1 MEFIATHF
9 RLPLEAKEVSVI
21 AFQDETEEAVEYAR
35 AYLDINSTEYR
46 KIWYKLFSCLDARKW
61 SNRFIL

>member
-35 AYLDINSTEYR
+35 AYLDIDSTEYR
-46 KIWYKLFSCLDARKW
+46 KIWYKLFSCPDARKR